1 MWGKYRSDS
10 TAPQACLTYHPMQK
24 AALLFTAV
32 FLCAGV
38 TPVHATSIPDRKP
51 IICHDQ
57 VLQTGV
63 ASVYANM
70 LEGNRTANGETFRQ
84 AAFTAAHPDLP
95 FNTLLRVKDV
105 TTGRSVMVRVNDR
118 GPFVANRIL
127 DLSSAARRALGHP
140 KSGLMKVSLSRC
152 DGGN

>member
-1 MWGKYRSDS
+1 MD
-10 TAPQACLTYHPMQK
+10 CLTYHPMQK
-24 AALLFTAV
+24 AALLGMAL
-32 FLCAGV
+32 FLCAGA
-38 TPVHATSIPDRKP
+38 TPVHANAIPGRKP
-51 IICHDQ
+51 VICHNQ

-84 AAFTAAHPDLP
+84 AAFTAAHPTLP
-95 FNTLLRVKDV
+95 FNTLLQVKDT
-105 TTGRSVMVRVNDR
+105 TTGRTVMVRVNDR

-127 DLSSAARRALGHP
+127 DLSSAARRALGH
-140 KSGLMKVSLSRC
+140 KQSGLMKVSLSRC